1 MGRLK
6 AVAAANRVDKTI
18 RPVLFPYPADFAMTE
33 PIDPHDLVE
42 TTQPADLSGYAET
55 TQPAHLADDEGPAE
69 QDHDAPAEV
78 VRLIAALTA
87 IPGVTQA
94 QLDNSYLPDV
104 ALADLSLP
112 NGPHADL
119 PIAALRRSNGAL
131 ANEVL
136 LSLEFRIQRNEAG
149 LRAAEFLSWWV
160 REQSRLGENMQL
172 RTLGQPPMV
181 AGEQQLGRSLRFTID
196 WFYTDTS
203 EDMVNVLSA
212 VGGKALALELATEM
226 YKDAF

>member
-1 MGRLK
+1 M
-6 AVAAANRVDKTI
+6 
-18 RPVLFPYPADFAMTE
+18 
-33 PIDPHDLVE
+33 
-42 TTQPADLSGYAET
+42 
-55 TQPAHLADDEGPAE
+55 
-69 QDHDAPAEV
+69 
-78 VRLIAALTA
+78 RLIAALTA

-94 QLDNSYLPDV
+94 QLDNTYLPDV

-119 PIAALRRSNGAL
+119 PIAALRRSGGAL
-131 ANEVL
+131 GNELL
-136 LSLEFRIQRNEAG
+136 LSLEFRIQRNEGG

-181 AGEQQLGRSLRFTID
+181 AGEQQLGRTLRFTID

-203 EDMVNVLSA
+203 EDMANVLSA
-212 VGGKALALELATEM
+212 IGGKALALELATEM

>member
-1 MGRLK
+1 
-6 AVAAANRVDKTI
+6 
-18 RPVLFPYPADFAMTE
+18 MTE
-33 PIDPHDLVE
+33 PIDPNEPLE
-42 TTQPADLSGYAET
+42 ITQPADLTESVDT
-55 TQPAHLADDEGPAE
+55 TQPAGLDDSADSIEPD
-69 QDHDAPAEV
+69 QDAPPEV

-87 IPGVTQA
+87 IPGVTRA
-94 QLDNSYLPDV
+94 QLDNTYLPDV
-104 ALADLSLP
+104 ALADLAQP
-112 NGPHADL
+112 GGPHADL
-119 PIAALRRSNGAL
+119 PIAALRRSKGAL

-160 REQSRLGENMQL
+160 REQARLGENMQL

-181 AGEQQLGRSLRFTID
+181 AGEQQLGRTLRFTID
-196 WFYTDTS
+196 WFYADTS

-212 VGGKALALELATEM
+212 VGGKALALELATKM

>member
-1 MGRLK
+1 M
-6 AVAAANRVDKTI
+6 
-18 RPVLFPYPADFAMTE
+18 
-33 PIDPHDLVE
+33 
-42 TTQPADLSGYAET
+42 TQPTDPYDPAET
-55 TQPAHLADDEGPAE
+55 TQPAALAADYADTTQPAE
-69 QDHDAPAEV
+69 LDGSGDASGAEPDQDAPPEV
-78 VRLIAALTA
+78 VRLIAAITA
-87 IPGVTQA
+87 IPGVTRA
-94 QLDNSYLPDV
+94 QLDNTYLPDV

-119 PIAALRRSNGAL
+119 PIAALRRSGGAL
-131 ANEVL
+131 GNELL
-136 LSLEFRIQRNEAG
+136 LSLEFRIQRNEGG

-181 AGEQQLGRSLRFTID
+181 AGEQQLGRTLRFNID

-203 EDMVNVLSA
+203 EDMANVLSA
-212 VGGKALALELATEM
+212 IGGKALALELATEM

>member
-1 MGRLK
+1 MIQPPIPYEPVEPPTQPAQL
-6 AVAAANRVDKTI
+6 AADD
-18 RPVLFPYPADFAMTE
+18 YD
-33 PIDPHDLVE
+33 DVE
-42 TTQPADLSGYAET
+42 TTQPAGLDDGSA
-55 TQPAHLADDEGPAE
+55 QPAEPD
-69 QDHDAPAEV
+69 QDAPAEV

-87 IPGVTQA
+87 VPGVTQA
-94 QLDNSYLPDV
+94 QLDNTYLPEV

-119 PIAALRRSNGAL
+119 PIAALRRSGGAL
-131 ANEVL
+131 DNEVL
-136 LSLEFRIQRNEAG
+136 LSLEFRIQRNEGG

-181 AGEQQLGRSLRFTID
+181 AGEQQLGRTLRFTID
-196 WFYTDTS
+196 WFYADTS
-203 EDMVNVLSA
+203 EDMANVLSA